1 MKVDKAAY
9 EEAVELAKRLLKKGD
24 HVYGIVR
31 SVAKSGTSRT
41 NDFYVIVDNQPVYL
55 SNTMSR
61 ILGTTQAKGGA
72 LKVAGCG
79 MDMIFACVYE
89 LSLRLFDDGYALKH
103 DSL

>member
-55 SNTMSR
+55 SNAMAH
-61 ILGTTQAKGGA
+61 ILGVQQVGGGA
-72 LKVAGCG
+72 LKITGCG

-89 LSLRLFDDGYALKH
+89 LSRRLFDDGYALKH